1 MFATPTDAQADP
13 EGESS
18 RAVGKEHDDACTI
31 ADHFDCVARPFGSRL
46 GTEIRCR
53 ADMSA
58 GGGSGGVAGPRFG
71 GVTAG

>member
-1 MFATPTDAQADP
+1 MHALLPIILTASHVLLAA
-13 EGESS
+13 E
-18 RAVGKEHDDACTI
+18 
-31 ADHFDCVARPFGSRL
+31 L